1 MPPHCLG
8 YAGEIETSIA
18 LCLGRIAV
26 DERFAAP
33 AGKGLLEG

>member
-1 MPPHCLG
+1 LPTHCLG
-8 YAGEIETSIA
+8 HAGEIETSIA

-26 DERFAAP
+26 DERLPAP